1 MAPRASQADGRVSG
15 TRAEDRQGR
24 WRQMVIATFGSGILY
39 PSVNSWA
46 VGYKRPSLF
55 VQALVAFASE
65 AFVDAGI
72 KPRVQA
78 HFIPACISIRLG
90 EP

>member
-1 MAPRASQADGRVSG
+1 MFPLSTSG
-15 TRAEDRQGR
+15 LIHSSTHPLIHPTH
-24 WRQMVIATFGSGILY
+24 IATTR
-39 PSVNSWA
+39 
-46 VGYKRPSLF
+46 GYKRPSLF